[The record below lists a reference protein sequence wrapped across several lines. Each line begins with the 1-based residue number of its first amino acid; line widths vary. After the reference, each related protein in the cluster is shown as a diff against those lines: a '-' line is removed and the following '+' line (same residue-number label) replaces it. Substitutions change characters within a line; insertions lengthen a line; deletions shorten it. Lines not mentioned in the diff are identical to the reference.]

1 MGLTA
6 IAVKKLEPKEKSFTV
21 HDGGGLYLR
30 VLPGGTKSWL
40 YMFTLAGRKRW
51 YGLGTWPDVSLGD
64 ARDKLGEARKLVKAG
79 KDPAEVAQEQRS
91 KEKAEPT
98 VSDLVDEFLTRHVK
112 EKAPRSYDEYKRNL
126 EKDVIKAWGTRKV
139 KDITRRDVN
148 TLLESILDRG
158 AKNQANQVFKI
169 IRAMFNW
176 AVPRYDLEYSPCSHV
191 KLPAKENK
199 KGRFFGEEEIRTFW
213 KELDASGM
221 TEEMKSAFRLILTTG
236 QRPGEVIGAHSRE
249 FDGNWWT
256 IPPERAKN
264 KREHRVFLS
273 PLARELFGTFEGF
286 RFPSPRPILRA
297 GKAVQKPIEVN
308 ALAHA
313 VRRNSKWAQKRAPKK
328 KTAGEGPFFFTVN
341 EPWTPHDLRRT
352 CATHLGEMGYSDEVI
367 GRVLNHTRAGITSR
381 YNRHAYDK
389 EIQVALETWGRF
401 LQRIMEGWQKDT
413 LLKWMEEES
422 IEDFPAMGAFSPLRR
437 PGDNVVQLRKGA

>member
-1 MGLTA
+1 MKLSA
-6 IAVKKLEPKEKSFTV
+6 IAVKKLEPREKSFTI

-40 YMFTLAGRKRW
+40 YMYTIAGRKRW
-51 YGLGTWPDVSLGD
+51 YGLGTWPDVSLAD
-64 ARDKLGEARKLVKAG
+64 ARGKLSEARKLVKAG
-79 KDPAEVAQEQRS
+79 KDPAQVDQEQRH
-91 KEKAEPT
+91 KENAEPI
-98 VSDLVDEFLTRHVK
+98 VSEVVSEFLTRHVK
-112 EKAPRSYDEYKRNL
+112 EKAPRSHAEYKRNL

-148 TLLESILDRG
+148 SLLESIVDRG

-169 IRAMFNW
+169 VRAMFNW
-176 AVPRYDLEYSPCSHV
+176 AVPRYDLEYSPCSNV
-191 KLPAKENK
+191 KLPTAENK
-199 KGRFFGEEEIRTFW
+199 KERFFTEDEIRAFW
-213 KELDASGM
+213 KELDTSGM
-221 TEEMKSAFRLILTTG
+221 TEEMKRAFRLILATG

-249 FDGNWWT
+249 IDGNWWT

-286 RFPSPRPILRA
+286 RFPSPRPILRG
-297 GKAVQKPIEVN
+297 GKSIQKPIEVN

-313 VRRNSKWAQKRAPKK
+313 VRRNSSWAQKPEPKK
-328 KTAGEGPFFFTVN
+328 KKKSVENEPFFFTIK

-367 GRVLNHTRAGITSR
+367 GRVLNHTRAGVTSR
-381 YNRHAYDK
+381 YNRHQYDK
-389 EIQVALETWGRF
+389 EIETALCAWARKLGNIITG
-401 LQRIMEGWQKDT
+401 QK
-413 LLKWMEEES
+413 
-422 IEDFPAMGAFSPLRR
+422 P
-437 PGDNVVQLRKGA
+437 DNVVPLHKGAGGK